1 MLGNRSICRVSAAI
15 IITFCIV
22 MFCPL
27 VFDVSS
33 VYASEAFDTE
43 SYKVELT
50 VNEDNTIDVK
60 EVITVD
66 FKMGRHGIFRNIP
79 YRGTIVPKYKGKKY
93 KMEAVMRLK
102 DFDVEGHQF
111 DVSDSNGQ
119 KVIKIGDPDSYVE
132 GRQKYVITYK
142 AVIFE
147 DPFKE
152 FDFIY
157 YNILPHNWPTDINK
171 ADVKIILPKGVDR
184 KDIKIFSGKY
194 GNRSEGNVKWKAENA
209 ANGSMIIKVR
219 ADGLEEKEG
228 ITLYS
233 ILPQGYF
240 EDAANF
246 NLYNWGMIAAAV
258 IMAVLAFFIWFK
270 NGRDPKIIKTV
281 EFYPPDGLDPVQIGY
296 MIDKS
301 VGNKEM
307 VALIIYMA
315 NKGYFE
321 IEEIK
326 NEKGKTVD
334 FILSRTNISPT
345 MEKSYVVKLYNSI
358 FNYGETVS
366 YENLSID
373 FWEEFKNIC
382 DEAEGNADMEDL
394 KNYNGKS
401 LKSRILCL
409 LADVLAI
416 GSMIAF
422 ACFLSPLGDKAI
434 ILGVVFAVLSIGHA
448 ILSYIVIDK
457 KDYYSKSKFFV
468 MSVISLGIGAS
479 AAILAGIITKIGT
492 QSFVSGIIVGVAQM
506 FIIFFGKYG
515 KALSE
520 EGSRVYGR
528 VLGFKDYIQKAETDR
543 LKMLVEENPDYF
555 YNVLPYAYVLGLSDK
570 WINKFKTISVPP
582 PIWGSDM
589 SGLYMGSFL
598 MYANSRSVSGLGE
611 YQASISDSSDSGVF
625 GGGGGFSGGGF
636 GGGGGGS
643 W

>member
-1 MLGNRSICRVSAAI
+1 M
-15 IITFCIV
+15 
-22 MFCPL
+22 
-27 VFDVSS
+27 
-33 VYASEAFDTE
+33 
-43 SYKVELT
+43 
-50 VNEDNTIDVK
+50 
-60 EVITVD
+60 
-66 FKMGRHGIFRNIP
+66 
-79 YRGTIVPKYKGKKY
+79 
-93 KMEAVMRLK
+93 
-102 DFDVEGHQF
+102 
-111 DVSDSNGQ
+111 
-119 KVIKIGDPDSYVE
+119 
-132 GRQKYVITYK
+132 
-142 AVIFE
+142 
-147 DPFKE
+147 
-152 FDFIY
+152 
-157 YNILPHNWPTDINK
+157 
-171 ADVKIILPKGVDR
+171 
-184 KDIKIFSGKY
+184 
-194 GNRSEGNVKWKAENA
+194 
-209 ANGSMIIKVR
+209 
-219 ADGLEEKEG
+219 
-228 ITLYS
+228 
-233 ILPQGYF
+233 
-240 EDAANF
+240 
-246 NLYNWGMIAAAV
+246 
-258 IMAVLAFFIWFK
+258 
-270 NGRDPKIIKTV
+270 
-281 EFYPPDGLDPVQIGY
+281 
-296 MIDKS
+296 
-301 VGNKEM
+301 
-307 VALIIYMA
+307 
-315 NKGYFE
+315 
-321 IEEIK
+321 
-326 NEKGKTVD
+326 
-334 FILSRTNISPT
+334 
-345 MEKSYVVKLYNSI
+345 VKLYNSI

-506 FIIFFGKYG
+506 LIIFFGKYG